1 MALPQPPKG
10 LVSRPNVRVDAGLM
24 AFWTPGQLTL
34 RSKCTELAM
43 IDKLD
48 NRQGLVVLALAS
60 FFEVADRSG
69 TLLKPSN
76 AVSGTSRPRPGTKVG
91 K

>member
-10 LVSRPNVRVDAGLM
+10 LVSRPNVRIDAGLM
-24 AFWTPGQLTL
+24 AFWTQGQRTL
-34 RSKCTELAM
+34 RSECTELAM

-48 NRQGLVVLALAS
+48 NRKGLVVLVRAS
-60 FFEVADRSG
+60 FFEVADRSAMF
-69 TLLKPSN
+69 LKPSN
-76 AVSGTSRPRPGTKVG
+76 VVSGTSRPRPGTKVG